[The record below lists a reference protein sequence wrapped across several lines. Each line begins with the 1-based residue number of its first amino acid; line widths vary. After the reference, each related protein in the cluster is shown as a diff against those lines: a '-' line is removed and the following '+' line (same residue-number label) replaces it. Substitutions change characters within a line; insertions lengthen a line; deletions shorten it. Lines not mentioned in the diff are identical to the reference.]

1 MENNNLMN
9 ATLSYADK
17 CGWYYAEEAELIVA
31 SEGSKKNDSI
41 RFSLKK
47 FGRSGALG
55 FSHYF
60 NIGIPAQVEKYK
72 ALGVKEDGISLEDLK
87 VANDRW
93 EKAFDKRGK
102 CTDEGAAPFEFYG
115 MWWVVEFGC
124 EMKNRTT
131 GKTTPSTMVFVPCD
145 EDTGLPLPDFV
156 VDAKRLANIMSNYE
170 PVNGEAAASS
180 GDASGDAAGES
191 PEEELARLRAEA
203 ASRK

>member
-1 MENNNLMN
+1 MDINNVMN

-31 SEGSKKNDSI
+31 AQGSSKNDSI

-72 ALGVKEDGISLEDLK
+72 ALGVKEDGISSEDLK

-102 CTDEGAAPFEFYG
+102 CLDEGAAPFEFYG
-115 MWWVVEFGC
+115 MWWNVDFGC
-124 EMKNRTT
+124 EMKNKNS
-131 GKTTPSTMVFVPCD
+131 GKTASSTMVFVPCD
-145 EDTGLPLPDFV
+145 EETGLPLPDFV
-156 VDAKRLANIMSNYE
+156 VNATRLANIMAGYE
-170 PVNGEAAASS
+170 PVSGDDAASS